1 MVCDVNIQWCCVSS
15 FLWTHTGRIPILW
28 LYCNHSAAKFE
39 FIFWCVKTP
48 NVSWLTSD
56 FFALWNSGVS
66 DKIVFFLSQYCGIPA
81 SLHIFEHIYSKLIY
95 LISIS
100 WRKKNKTRLWSS
112 CCLVLRRKRF
122 GAVGINIPYYLHGE
136 RLSYFE
142 FPNCSSGTTMIFQW
156 YSN

>member
-1 MVCDVNIQWCCVSS
+1 MVCDVNIQWCCASS

-56 FFALWNSGVS
+56 FFHFETRVFL
-66 DKIVFFLSQYCGIPA
+66 IRLFFLVAILWHSCQPPY
-81 SLHIFEHIYSKLIY
+81 LWTHLFKTNTFEFHIMEKN
-95 LISIS
+95 
-100 WRKKNKTRLWSS
+100 NKTRLWSL

-122 GAVGINIPYYLHGE
+122 GAVAINIPYYLHGE

-142 FPNCSSGTTMIFQW
+142 FPNCSSGW
-156 YSN
+156 CH